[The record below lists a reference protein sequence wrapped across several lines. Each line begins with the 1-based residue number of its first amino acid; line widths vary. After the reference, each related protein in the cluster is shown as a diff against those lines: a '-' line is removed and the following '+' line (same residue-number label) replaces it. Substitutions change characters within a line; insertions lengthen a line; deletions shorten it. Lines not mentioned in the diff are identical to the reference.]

1 MLLGDIKNS
10 TGKEN
15 KVKQESSDKKDKK
28 LVKVKDLVLPPALS
42 SFRFKTFR
50 HSNLILEGI
59 NIQGRE
65 GKARII
71 R

>member
-28 LVKVKDLVLPPALS
+28 LVKVNDLVLPPALS
-42 SFRFKTFR
+42 SICFKTFR